1 MVKRLF
7 VRELVTFSI
16 GVIATMMIAIAACIV
31 SGITDY
37 DEAFAMGQCVGSIC
51 GFILRSAM
59 LLVLIVTVVASTEG
73 KKRHR
78 RKRR

>member
-1 MVKRLF
+1 MVKKLF
-7 VRELVTFSI
+7 VREIATLGI
-16 GVIATMMIAIAACIV
+16 GIVATMMIAIAACVV

-59 LLVLIVTVVASTEG
+59 LLVLIVTVVASTEKS
-73 KKRHR
+73 KKHR
-78 RKRR
+78 RRK